1 MHRVLP
7 EWLAQPSVISEDIRN
22 KRVELTDV
30 EGLDEKILVALK
42 KNGISYF
49 FPGVLA
55 FNKT

>member
-1 MHRVLP
+1 MLP

-22 KRVELTDV
+22 KRVELTDL
-30 EGLDEKILVALK
+30 EGLDEEILGALK

-55 FNKT
+55 THKT